1 MLRVTRISARFVL
14 MLALSGAALGLGC
27 SHDKKAA
34 EAEAPPPPKPKNA
47 ADIARKIVN
56 ARVGMMVWA
65 ERFRGHPVEMRLN
78 ALNPMRTTLEAA
90 GIDLA
95 RDAYAAYIASTGV
108 TTSDLSA
115 VIVEHKLDGAKVQA
129 GLDLLIARSQPPG
142 AWING
147 APVPSARVTVRGQ
160 TRVVSIVEPNFLVV
174 LPESIAAQASRFVG
188 TGGFPDPEGLDAVVI
203 TAEDPAHSLAAANVP
218 RVPATIRSIEARVF
232 LAPDGGVDI
241 AAKGESTDPMQAEND
256 ARYLTDVIDRS
267 TSLNLGFVKVRLF
280 SPVVFRPEGSQV
292 KARQHLTTAEIDRLL
307 TIADTLMPR

>member
-1 MLRVTRISARFVL
+1 MLDVTRIYRRFAL
-14 MLALSGAALGLGC
+14 LLALSGAAFGLGC
-27 SHDKKAA
+27 SHEKKPA
-34 EAEAPPPPKPKNA
+34 EAEAPPPPKPKDA
-47 ADIARKIVN
+47 VEIARKIVN

-65 ERFRGHPVEMRLN
+65 ERFRGHAVEVRLN

-108 TTSDLSA
+108 TTNDLSVA
-115 VIVEHKLDGAKVQA
+115 IVQHKLDGARVKT
-129 GLDLLIARSQPPG
+129 GLDLFIARSQPPG
-142 AWING
+142 AWIDG
-147 APVPSARVTVRGQ
+147 ASVPSARVTVRGQ
-160 TRVVSIVEPNFLVV
+160 TRVVSIIEPNYVVV

-188 TGGFPDPEGLDAVVI
+188 TGGFPDPDGLDAVVI

-218 RVPATIRSIEARVF
+218 RVPATLRTVEARVF

-241 AAKGESTDPMQAEND
+241 AAKGESTDPVQAEKD

-280 SPVVFRPEGSQV
+280 APVVFQPAGSDV
-292 KARQHLTTAEIDRLL
+292 KAKQHLTTAEIDRLL